1 MISEFIFNCSA
12 STFFC
17 FESQGLQLYFE
28 DWTTS
33 LLSLAGHFFYI
44 RRSLSLA
51 CANISLFF
59 SQEERDKVSQSTSLT
74 FKFCSIP
81 QLKSSTSVSLKS
93 FFFSFPQPMW
103 VQSPQPMYCID
114 TRLTT
119 KQRNKW
125 KEMWAAPFPLRLLFR
140 FWKGNRLSP
149 TSKDYF
155 LLANR
160 ISPLSENHGCHVSKG
175 FLFVFQRRRRE
186 RFFWSFNQSMQR
198 MRRWRSKRSEHN
210 TSNLRHRTLF
220 LNRFP
225 LLGVWRAQSSYGNNN
240 ENGRFSCIVSEVLCG
255 LPRPRQEKELRAH
268 SREAGLAW
276 LRKLRQELWHRGR
289 KRVDS
294 LRQR

>member
-93 FFFSFPQPMW
+93 FFFSFPQPM
-103 VQSPQPMYCID
+103 
-114 TRLTT
+114 
-119 KQRNKW
+119 
-125 KEMWAAPFPLRLLFR
+125 
-140 FWKGNRLSP
+140 
-149 TSKDYF
+149 
-155 LLANR
+155 
-160 ISPLSENHGCHVSKG
+160 
-175 FLFVFQRRRRE
+175 
-186 RFFWSFNQSMQR
+186 
-198 MRRWRSKRSEHN
+198 
-210 TSNLRHRTLF
+210 
-220 LNRFP
+220 
-225 LLGVWRAQSSYGNNN
+225 
-240 ENGRFSCIVSEVLCG
+240 
-255 LPRPRQEKELRAH
+255 
-268 SREAGLAW
+268 
-276 LRKLRQELWHRGR
+276 
-289 KRVDS
+289 
-294 LRQR
+294 